1 MTPKIQYRSRLPHI
15 APIGASF
22 FVTFRLA
29 DSLPQKVVQALKLE
43 LNDAIK
49 QLEKDKPKNYK
60 QLIRNEK
67 KRFFSKYDEQLDHK
81 PYGNCDLQ
89 KTEIATIVQEQLHRF
104 DNDLYE
110 LVYYSIMPNHVHI
123 LIDTAIQVTEY
134 EMIDGVATP
143 FWSEE
148 LPKDFKE
155 LDEIMRRI
163 KGASAYYCNKILKKT
178 GQPFWQKDSYDHF
191 VRNKKEWYNII
202 NYILQNP
209 VKAGLAK
216 QWQDWKFTYVASALA
231 DQLKK

>member
-148 LPKDFKE
+148 LPKYFKE

-163 KGASAYYCNKILKKT
+163 KGASAYFCNKILKK
-178 GQPFWQKDSYDHF
+178 QDNHF
-191 VRNKKEWYNII
+191 GKRIVMT
-202 NYILQNP
+202 IL
-209 VKAGLAK
+209 
-216 QWQDWKFTYVASALA
+216 
-231 DQLKK
+231 